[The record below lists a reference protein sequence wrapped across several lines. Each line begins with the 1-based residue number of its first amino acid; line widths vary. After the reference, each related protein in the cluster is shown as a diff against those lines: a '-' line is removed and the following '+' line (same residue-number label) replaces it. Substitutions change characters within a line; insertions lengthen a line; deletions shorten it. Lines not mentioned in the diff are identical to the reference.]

1 MKRIKTPKP
10 AQVEQDAHAE
20 ALADAVTGRY
30 KSISAKKG
38 SPLGTTD
45 NLKDAVVC
53 DPGILADLKLS
64 QRHVLRA
71 RGDLALPIPGND
83 EKGGKP

>member
-10 AQVEQDAHAE
+10 AKVEQEAHAE
-20 ALADAVTGRY
+20 GLADAVTGRVVFR
-30 KSISAKKG
+30 KPSA
-38 SPLGTTD
+38 LGKTVLPVTATT
-45 NLKDAVVC
+45 C
-53 DPGILADLKLS
+53 GPTILADLKTS
-64 QRHVLRA
+64 ERHVLRA